1 MKKFFSEFKA
11 FIMRGNVMDLAV
23 AVIIGGAFQSIVSS
37 LCDDVI
43 TPLIQYIIGM
53 ITGAQSIDEMMQVLN
68 VGPISFGNFI
78 SAIINF
84 IIMAFIIFILVKVV
98 NKAMAVGKKKE
109 EVIEE
114 VTTKTCPHCMSEIH
128 IDATKCPHCT
138 ADITE

>member
-43 TPLIQYIIGM
+43 TPFIQYIIGM

-68 VGPISFGNFI
+68 VGPIAFGNFI

-84 IIMAFIIFILVKVV
+84 IIMAFIIFILVKIV
-98 NKAMAVGKKKE
+98 NKAMTVGKKE
-109 EVIEE
+109 EEAVEE
-114 VTTKTCPHCMSEIH
+114 ATTKTCPHCMSEIH

-138 ADITE
+138 ADIEE